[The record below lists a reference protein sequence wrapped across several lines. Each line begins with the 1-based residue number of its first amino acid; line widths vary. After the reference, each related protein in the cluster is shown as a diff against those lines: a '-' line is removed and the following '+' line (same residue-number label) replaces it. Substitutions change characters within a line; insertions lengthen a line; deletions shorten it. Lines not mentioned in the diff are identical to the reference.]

1 MKFFTLALAT
11 LLAQTVTIAQSL
23 FKHQSNG
30 FRLILKSIDKNFNEY
45 IRPPFSPFLHPDR

>member
-23 FKHQSNG
+23 YNHQSNG
-30 FRLILKSIDKNFNEY
+30 FRLILKSTDNDLNEY
-45 IRPPFSPFLHPDR
+45 IPQPFSSFPHPDR